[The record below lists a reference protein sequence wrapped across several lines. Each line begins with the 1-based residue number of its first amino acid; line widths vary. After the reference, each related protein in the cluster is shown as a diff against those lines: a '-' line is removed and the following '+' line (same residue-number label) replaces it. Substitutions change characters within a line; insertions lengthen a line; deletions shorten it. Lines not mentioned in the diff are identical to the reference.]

1 MTLALQE
8 RGCHNINLVSPSHY
22 VPQILAALEIA
33 CGEGLKVP
41 LVYNCG
47 GYESLTALGL
57 LDGIIDIYMPQ

>member
-1 MTLALQE
+1 
-8 RGCHNINLVSPSHY
+8 VSPSHY